1 MLAPKKGMYLY
12 NSSYSFPIHPT
23 TRPSRPITP
32 KAPANHTATIPADT
46 ALMPYHLRFRTNA
59 LSSSCELTCDGA
71 NPIHFAAPH
80 TICHAPTPTSAVNP
94 AVETAGCSAN
104 PWLIYD
110 KLINEL
116 SPCAYSGNSLV
127 VHT

>member
-1 MLAPKKGMYLY
+1 
-12 NSSYSFPIHPT
+12 
-23 TRPSRPITP
+23 
-32 KAPANHTATIPADT
+32 
-46 ALMPYHLRFRTNA
+46 MPYHLRFRTNA